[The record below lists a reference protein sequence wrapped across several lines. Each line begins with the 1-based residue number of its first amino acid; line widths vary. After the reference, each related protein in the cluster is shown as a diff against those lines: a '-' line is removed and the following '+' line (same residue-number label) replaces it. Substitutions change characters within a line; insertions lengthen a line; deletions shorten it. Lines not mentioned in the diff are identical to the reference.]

1 MKMEKNL
8 FMSVVNMISVIST
21 LIFLMSGMFIAIFWG
36 PKTVLGLSY
45 IFVIIG
51 MSVVY
56 GILYIP
62 ILLSENWNLSK
73 WGSVAM
79 NATYFLLINV
89 SVVVVGFHQD
99 WFDAGNL
106 RMLVGFEVCII
117 LVYVLASVIRWI
129 SDFNTASKMNDKL
142 RQIRGVEK
150 KSI

>member
-21 LIFLMSGMFIAIFWG
+21 LIFLIAIFWG

-89 SVVVVGFHQD
+89 SVVVVGFHLD

>member
-62 ILLSENWNLSK
+62 ILLSENWN
-73 WGSVAM
+73 
-79 NATYFLLINV
+79 
-89 SVVVVGFHQD
+89 
-99 WFDAGNL
+99 
-106 RMLVGFEVCII
+106 
-117 LVYVLASVIRWI
+117 
-129 SDFNTASKMNDKL
+129 
-142 RQIRGVEK
+142 
-150 KSI
+150 